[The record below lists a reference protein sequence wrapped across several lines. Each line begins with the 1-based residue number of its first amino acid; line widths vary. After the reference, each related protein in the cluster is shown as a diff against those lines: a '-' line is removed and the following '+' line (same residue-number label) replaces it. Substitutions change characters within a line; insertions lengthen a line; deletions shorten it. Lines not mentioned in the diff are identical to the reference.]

1 MRCDVSKSIKKSFR
15 KMEKQ
20 PILTNFTLAIL
31 IIAKTDRTSSI
42 FLFFSS
48 NYKLVADIKSF
59 LQNKGQKK
67 INQYHTNSKILQ
79 HGNDF
84 EKIFMLTSGLYFY
97 AVPNGSN
104 HVITKYT
111 SSTTNMLK
119 YWFFLT

>member
-1 MRCDVSKSIKKSFR
+1 
-15 KMEKQ
+15 MEKQ
-20 PILTNFTLAIL
+20 PILTNFTLAIF

-42 FLFFSS
+42 FFFFFSS
-48 NYKLVADIKSF
+48 NYKLVADIKSS

-119 YWFFLT
+119 Y